1 MTLWTVAHQAPLS
14 MGFSRQ
20 EYWSE
25 LPFLS
30 PGDLPDPGIEL
41 TSLKS
46 SALTGGS
53 FTTSTTSFSQFWDAP
68 HPVFFPLPFRIF
80 ELGMLLDVIVADQ
93 VAVVTQLS
101 FPAYVQ
107 TWLYLFMV
115 LAFSWALCMISL
127 VAMLNACM
135 FSHSVVSDS
144 ILISWAVTL
153 SAPLSL
159 GFPRQEYWS
168 ELPFPPPGDLP
179 DPGIKP
185 GCPALLVDSLPLLH
199 LGSLLC

>member
-1 MTLWTVAHQAPLS
+1 
-14 MGFSRQ
+14 
-20 EYWSE
+20 
-25 LPFLS
+25 
-30 PGDLPDPGIEL
+30 
-41 TSLKS
+41 
-46 SALTGGS
+46 
-53 FTTSTTSFSQFWDAP
+53 
-68 HPVFFPLPFRIF
+68 
-80 ELGMLLDVIVADQ
+80 
-93 VAVVTQLS
+93 
-101 FPAYVQ
+101 
-107 TWLYLFMV
+107 
-115 LAFSWALCMISL
+115 MINL

-144 ILISWAVTL
+144 ILISWAVSL